1 MSSTLPKEVKSHHTI
16 WLDLPGGGTA
26 AVRYAMDGDRVVC
39 FGDDGLGAVPDG
51 TRLSAGLRALAC
63 GPPDVADF
71 WVNMKELGPD
81 DVSVAVLSDVVG
93 HGALGRST
101 EEVLRKL
108 ESMRQSRRLVA
119 LEG

>member
-1 MSSTLPKEVKSHHTI
+1 M
-16 WLDLPGGGTA
+16 
-26 AVRYAMDGDRVVC
+26 RYAMDGDRVVC
-39 FGDDGLGAVPDG
+39 FGDDGLSAVPDG

-71 WVNMKELGPD
+71 WVRMTELVPD
-81 DVSVAVLSDVVG
+81 DVSVAVLSDIVG

-101 EEVLRKL
+101 EEVLCNL

>member
-1 MSSTLPKEVKSHHTI
+1 
-16 WLDLPGGGTA
+16 
-26 AVRYAMDGDRVVC
+26 MDGDRLVC
-39 FGDDGLGAVPDG
+39 FGDDGLGAVADG

-71 WVNMKELGPD
+71 WVRMKELVPD

-101 EEVLRKL
+101 EEVLDTL
-108 ESMRQSRRLVA
+108 ESMRSSRRLVA

>member
-1 MSSTLPKEVKSHHTI
+1 MSGPLPKELKSHHTI
-16 WLDLPGGGTA
+16 WLDLPGGGTV

-39 FGDDGLGAVPDG
+39 FGDDGLSPVADG

-71 WVNMKELGPD
+71 WVKMKDLGPD
-81 DVSVAVLSDVVG
+81 DVSVAVLSDIVG
-93 HGALGRST
+93 HGALGRSS
-101 EEVLRKL
+101 EEVLHKL
-108 ESMRQSRRLVA
+108 ESMRQARRLVA